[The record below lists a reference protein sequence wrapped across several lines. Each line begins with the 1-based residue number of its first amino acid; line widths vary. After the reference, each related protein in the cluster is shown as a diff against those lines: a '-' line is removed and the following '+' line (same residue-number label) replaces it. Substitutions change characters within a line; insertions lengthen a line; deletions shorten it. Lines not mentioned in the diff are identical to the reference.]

1 MASTKSTSTGKQLII
16 SFLSIRK
23 AIGILGIALPLILL
37 FGSFLLDDCEQ
48 IQGSISAYYYTAM
61 RNAFVG
67 ILCAVSFY
75 LFSYKGYDR
84 IDRILSGLC
93 GLASLGVA
101 FLPTSVDPPLTSCVN
116 ELVEG
121 SMISTLH
128 FLSALVFFA
137 TSAYVSIFQFTKGS
151 AAPTAQ
157 KLKRNSVYKL
167 CGIIMI
173 LCILTIGLYTA
184 VLRNQFPM
192 LVELKPICWLEAAM
206 LWAFGISWLVKGEFL
221 LEDA

>member
-1 MASTKSTSTGKQLII
+1 MAATKNASTSEQLII

-23 AIGILGIALPLILL
+23 AIGILGIALPLVLL
-37 FGSFLLDDCEQ
+37 IGSLLLDNCEQ
-48 IQGSISAYYYTAM
+48 IQGSISAYYYTVM

-84 IDRILSGLC
+84 KDRILSGIC

-101 FLPTSVDPPLTSCVN
+101 FLPTSVDPPLTACVN

-121 SMISTLH
+121 SIISSLH

-137 TSAYVSIFQFTKGS
+137 TSAFVSIFQFTKGS
-151 AAPTAQ
+151 PAPTAQ
-157 KLKRNSVYKL
+157 KLKRNSVYRI
-167 CGIIMI
+167 CGIVMI
-173 LCILTIGLYTA
+173 LCIITIGLYTA
-184 VLRNQFPM
+184 VLKAHFPS
-192 LVELKPICWLEAAM
+192 LIGLKPIFWLETIM
-206 LWAFGISWLVKGEFL
+206 LWAFGVSWMVKGEFL
-221 LEDA
+221 LEDT